1 MQRKTFTGRDNI
13 ITGFFSSINDEITEK
28 MRKIISTKKKLRISL
43 LKTPEDKTL
52 KSFESETWYTR

>member
-1 MQRKTFTGRDNI
+1 
-13 ITGFFSSINDEITEK
+13 

-52 KSFESETWYTR
+52 KSFRVRNRVYKINPATFVTLKD